1 MTTSRAHDGNPTRRV
16 EHHHESAG
24 RHAIADVAVFS
35 PDDTVERALQ
45 ALRARPTSLD
55 VVCLTDPARVLRGV
69 VPLSRV
75 LAADPGASL
84 ASLVERPPIPVRAG
98 SDQEEVAHAALR
110 QRVTS
115 VPVVDQAGALL
126 GVVPPLALL
135 RILYR
140 EHAED
145 MHKLAG
151 ISREDEMANE
161 ALEAPPRRRARHRLP
176 WLLVGLLGS
185 AVATWVTASFEVTL
199 TERIAVGFFIPA
211 IVYLADA
218 VGTQTEAIVV
228 RALAHAEHRLSA
240 RRLVGG
246 ELVTGL
252 LIGVVLGGLAFP
264 AVSLAFGDPRLGF
277 TVGLSI
283 AVASSLAA
291 TIGLLLPWALHKRG
305 VDPAFGSGPVATVIQ
320 DVLSLVVYLLIAR
333 ALL

>member
-1 MTTSRAHDGNPTRRV
+1 MTATEKRRV
-16 EHHHESAG
+16 RERRHESAG
-24 RHAIADVAVFS
+24 RRAVADVAVFL
-35 PDDTVERALQ
+35 PDDTVETVLR
-45 ALRARPTSLD
+45 ALRARPTRLD
-55 VVCLTDPARVLRGV
+55 VICLTDRTRTLRGV

-75 LAADPGASL
+75 LAAEPGVRL
-84 ASLVERPPIPVRAG
+84 ESLVDKPPVVVHAG
-98 SDQEEVAHAALR
+98 ADQEEVAHAALR
-110 QRVTS
+110 THVTS
-115 VPVVDQAGALL
+115 VPVVDDNGALL
-126 GVVPPLALL
+126 GVVPPEALL

-151 ISREDEMANE
+151 ITREDEAAAE
-161 ALEAPPRRRARHRLP
+161 ALEGPPPRRARHRLP

-185 AVATWVTASFEVTL
+185 AVATWVTSRFEATL

-240 RRLVGG
+240 RRLVVG
-246 ELVTGL
+246 ELVTGM
-252 LIGVVLGGLAFP
+252 LIGAVLGGLVFP
-264 AVSLAFGDPRLGF
+264 AVALAFGDARLGI
-277 TVGLSI
+277 TVALSV

-291 TIGLLLPWALHKRG
+291 TIGLVLPWALHKRG
-305 VDPAFGSGPVATVIQ
+305 VDPAFGSGPLATVVQ